1 MKAVGKYIVITP
13 EKEME
18 TKTKGGLLLG
28 ESHREDIRYRQG
40 KVLNIGT
47 DVIGVKDGD
56 DIYYDKQAGFKLEVK
71 KDIYKVIKE
80 HDVVIVL

>member
-1 MKAVGKYIVITP
+1 MRAIGKYIVI
-13 EKEME
+13 EDVKVEDS
-18 TKTKGGLLLG
+18 KTKGGLLLT

-47 DVIGVKDGD
+47 DVVGVKDGD

>member
-1 MKAVGKYIVITP
+1 MKAIGKYIVI
-13 EKEME
+13 EDIKVKDS
-18 TKTKGGLLLG
+18 KTKGGLLLT

-47 DVIGVKDGD
+47 EVVGVKEGD

>member
-1 MKAVGKYIVITP
+1 MRAIGKYIVI
-13 EKEME
+13 EDIKVEDS
-18 TKTKGGLLLG
+18 KTKRALLLT

>member
-1 MKAVGKYIVITP
+1 MRAIGKYIVI
-13 EKEME
+13 EDIKVEDS
-18 TKTKGGLLLG
+18 KTKGGLLLT

-47 DVIGVKDGD
+47 EVVGVKDGD